1 MPFAILT
8 RDKPGH
14 DKLRAEKRDEHIRYL
29 ISHQDRMMVGGAI
42 LEDGGRAYGGVIIF
56 NTEDR
61 AEAER
66 FAANDPFARAGLFES
81 VTVTRWRKAFFNF
94 ENCLK

>member
-8 RDKPGH
+8 RDKPGQ

-29 ISHQDRMMVGGAI
+29 TSHQKKMLAGGAM
-42 LEDGGRAYGGVIIF
+42 LEDGGRAYGGIIIF
-56 NTEDR
+56 DTEDR

-66 FAANDPFARAGLFES
+66 FAAGDPFTRAGLFDS

>member
-29 ISHQDRMMVGGAI
+29 VSHQDKMLAGGAM
-42 LEDGGRAYGGVIIF
+42 LEDAGRAFGGIIIF
-56 NTEDR
+56 DTEDR

-66 FAANDPFARAGLFES
+66 FASGDPFARAGLFES
-81 VTVTRWRKAFFNF
+81 VTITRWRKAFLNR
-94 ENCLK
+94 ENYLK

>member
-29 ISHQDRMMVGGAI
+29 VSHQDKMLAGGAM
-42 LEDGGRAYGGVIIF
+42 LEDGGRAYGGIIIF
-56 NTEDR
+56 DTEER

-66 FAANDPFARAGLFES
+66 FAAGDPFARAGLFES
-81 VTVTRWRKAFFNF
+81 VTITRWRKAFLNR
-94 ENCLK
+94 ENYLK